1 MIKIKFWAYF
11 LLFLM
16 LCVGSADAKLLGA
29 QDFYLDNGM
38 QVIVVP
44 NHKAPIVRQ
53 MVWYKV
59 GSVDEPLG
67 KGGVAHLLEH
77 LMFRGTKKVKDS
89 EFNRIVTEN
98 GAESNAFTSLDY
110 TAYYEVMDISKLELA
125 MFLEADRMR
134 NLNISQESFEK
145 ERDIVFQER
154 KQVVE
159 NNPSAYFSETFRRNL
174 WQEHPYSHPVTG
186 MPEEIMNLSLDDVY
200 DFYRRYYA
208 PNNTILVLSGDIDVE
223 TARELAVKYF
233 GGLKSEKDIKKASF
247 PVMDKISDTYFEM
260 KLPRI
265 NAVRMT
271 KSCLAPSYNTDKSR
285 IYALSVL
292 SRYLGEGE
300 TSKLY
305 KKLVVEKKSALSVSA
320 SYDFASRSYGSFTIS
335 ALPKEEI
342 NANEFRQELEQAVVE
357 AIHEITLDEIENTK
371 QKMLAGQVYL
381 LDNPNDAAYIAG
393 SLASVGMNL
402 EDIEK
407 QADYIRGV
415 NYKEVIEAAK
425 SLFEDSACVT
435 GVLKPA
441 EGGKNV

>member
-1 MIKIKFWAYF
+1 MKIRFWAYVLGF
-11 LLFLM
+11 MF
-16 LCVGSADAKLLGA
+16 CVGSAEAKLFGA
-29 QDFYLDNGM
+29 EDFYLDNGM

-44 NHKAPIVRQ
+44 NHKAPIIRQ
-53 MVWYKV
+53 MVWYKA
-59 GSVDEPLG
+59 GSADESLG

-125 MFLEADRMR
+125 MLLEADRMR
-134 NLNISQESFEK
+134 NLDISRESFEK

-159 NNPSAYFSETFRRNL
+159 NNPASYFSETFRRYL
-174 WQEHPYSHPVTG
+174 WQEHPYSRPVTG
-186 MPEEIMNLSLDDVY
+186 MPEEIQNLTLDDVY

-208 PNNTILVLSGDIDVE
+208 PNNAILVLSGDIDVE
-223 TARELAVKYF
+223 TAKELSVKYF
-233 GGLKSEKDIKKASF
+233 AGLKPTKNITKTFF
-247 PVMDKISDTYFEM
+247 PVLDKFSKTYFEM

-271 KSCLAPSYNTDKSR
+271 QSCLAPSYNTDKSR
-285 IYALSVL
+285 IYALAVF

-305 KKLVVEKKSALSVSA
+305 KKLVVERKSALSVSA
-320 SYDFASRSYGSFTIS
+320 SYDFASRSYGSFTVS
-335 ALPKEEI
+335 ALPKENI
-342 NANEFRQELEQAVVE
+342 DADEFQKELKQAIAE
-357 AIHEITLDEIENTK
+357 AVAEITLDEIENTK

-393 SLASVGMNL
+393 SLAGIGMSL
-402 EDIEK
+402 EDIEN
-407 QADYIRGV
+407 QADYIRSV
-415 NYKEVIEAAK
+415 NYKDVIAEAK
-425 SLFEDSACVT
+425 DLFENSSCVL

-441 EGGKNV
+441 EGGENV

>member
-1 MIKIKFWAYF
+1 MRTKFWAYS

-16 LCVGSADAKLLGA
+16 LCIGSADAKLLGA

-125 MFLEADRMR
+125 MLLEADRMR

-159 NNPSAYFSETFRRNL
+159 NNPSSYFSETFRRNL
-174 WQEHPYSHPVTG
+174 WQDHPYGRPVTG
-186 MPEEIMNLSLDDVY
+186 TPEEIMNLSLDDVY
-200 DFYRRYYA
+200 DFYHRYYA
-208 PNNTILVLSGDIDVE
+208 PNNAILVLSGDIDLD
-223 TARELAVKYF
+223 TAKTLAIKYF
-233 GGLKSEKDIKKASF
+233 GKLKPEETGDKASF
-247 PVMDKISDTYFEM
+247 PLMDKISDTYFEM

-305 KKLVVEKKSALSVSA
+305 KKLVVNKKSALSVSA
-320 SYDFASRSYGSFTIS
+320 SYDFASRSYGNFSVS
-335 ALPKEEI
+335 ALPKEG
-342 NANEFRQELEQAVVE
+342 ADLKKFRQELEQAVKE
-357 AIHEITLDEIENTK
+357 AVAEITLDEIENTK

-381 LDNPNDAAYIAG
+381 LDNPNDAGYIAG
-393 SLASVGMNL
+393 SLSSIGMSL
-402 EDIEK
+402 DDIEK
-407 QADYIRGV
+407 QADYIRSV
-415 NYKEVIEAAK
+415 NYKDVVEAAE
-425 SLFEDSACVT
+425 SLFKDSSCVM
-435 GVLKPA
+435 GVLKPLD
-441 EGGKNV
+441 GGENV

>member
-1 MIKIKFWAYF
+1 MKIKYWAY
-11 LLFLM
+11 LLGLM
-16 LCVGSADAKLLGA
+16 FCVGSAEAKLFGA

-38 QVIVVP
+38 QVIVVS
-44 NHKAPIVRQ
+44 NHKAPIIRQ
-53 MVWYKV
+53 MVWYKA

-125 MFLEADRMR
+125 MLLEADRMR

-159 NNPSAYFSETFRRNL
+159 NNPASYFSETFRRNL
-174 WQEHPYSHPVTG
+174 WQEHPYSRPVTG
-186 MPEEIMNLSLDDVY
+186 MPEEIQRLTLDDVY

-208 PNNTILVLSGDIDVE
+208 PNNAVLVLSGDVDVK
-223 TARELAVKYF
+223 TAKELAVKYF
-233 GGLKSEKDIKKASF
+233 GGLKAEKNIEKTSF
-247 PVMDKISDTYFEM
+247 PVLDKVSDTHFEM
-260 KLPRI
+260 KLPGI
-265 NAVRMT
+265 NTVRMM
-271 KSCLAPSYNTDKSR
+271 KSCLAPSYNTDKTR
-285 IYALSVL
+285 IYALAVF

-320 SYDFASRSYGSFTIS
+320 SYDFASRSYGSFTVS
-335 ALPKEEI
+335 ALPKEGI
-342 NANEFRQELEQAVVE
+342 DVNEFQRELEQAVAE
-357 AIHEITLDEIENTK
+357 AVDEITLDEIENTK

-381 LDNPNDAAYIAG
+381 LDNPNDAAYITG
-393 SLASVGMNL
+393 SLASIGMSL

-407 QADYIRGV
+407 QADYIQSV

-425 SLFEDSACVT
+425 SLFDRSACVT
-435 GVLKPA
+435 GILKPV